1 MSENPKIT
9 MSGTDASHGSLHA
22 LILSLHTQYQAQI
35 EELGSKHA
43 QMAELIQQLVHQTST
58 QNTPTILKD
67 AHQVSHLHKQLQSL
81 STQFSSQLKTTSKK
95 LRLQLKEFN
104 TNRQL
109 DIGSTTRNCSKMRSV
124 QIDSLPQEVLV
135 QVLSWLHPRDAFR
148 LRALSHRFYETY
160 KTRHFHVSNLS
171 KFIPLRSLS
180 KFIPLRSLSTNND
193 RKKVSVDA
201 CDVLAFRAAS
211 SSNQIT
217 ALSAF
222 TIVYAEN
229 LLARY
234 THIIWP
240 QKMQQLTG
248 LKIPHFLGMP
258 NSRLIHLDMSYCLLT
273 GEIPSELQN
282 LRSLRVL
289 NLEGNRLTGN
299 ISGQLI
305 GNFEDLQE
313 LNLSWNAGINGVIP
327 DEMYTHC
334 PKLQMVK
341 LHCCALTGSF
351 LEGRIGCWTDLQQL
365 WLNGNKF
372 KSVLTAATGLVG
384 LVNLQVLYLRNNR
397 ELFWETREV
406 YQLVCARLA
415 NLRER
420 DVHRVVVSS

>member
-1 MSENPKIT
+1 

-22 LILSLHTQYQAQI
+22 LVLSLHTQYQAQI
-35 EELGSKHA
+35 EELGSQHA

-58 QNTPTILKD
+58 PNTPTILKN
-67 AHQVSHLHKQLQSL
+67 AHQVSHLHKQLQRL
-81 STQFSSQLKTTSKK
+81 STQFSSQLKNTSRK

-104 TNRQL
+104 TNRQR
-109 DIGSTTRNCSKMRSV
+109 DNSSTNRHRRKILLMQQPARIV
-124 QIDSLPQEVLV
+124 SLPQEVLV
-135 QVLSWLHPRDAFR
+135 QVLSWVHPRDAFR
-148 LRALSHRFYETY
+148 LRTLSHRFFETY

-171 KFIPLRSLS
+171 KFIAP
-180 KFIPLRSLSTNND
+180 RSLSTNKD
-193 RKKVSVDA
+193 CKKLLVDA
-201 CDVLAFRAAS
+201 CDVLTFRAAS
-211 SSNQIT
+211 SSTQIT
-217 ALSAF
+217 TLSAF
-222 TIVYAEN
+222 AVVYAESV
-229 LLARY
+229 LARY

-282 LRSLRVL
+282 LRSLKVL

-299 ISGQLI
+299 ISGHLF

-313 LNLSWNAGINGVIP
+313 LNLSWNAGISGVIP
-327 DEMYTHC
+327 DELYTHC
-334 PKLQMVK
+334 PKLQIVK
-341 LHCCALTGSF
+341 LHCCALNGSF
-351 LEGRIGCWTDLQQL
+351 LEDRIGCWTDLREL

-372 KSVLTAATGLVG
+372 KGVLTVGTGLVG

-397 ELFWETREV
+397 ELFWESHEV
-406 YQLVCARLA
+406 YQQVCTRLV